1 MNKIKIKS
9 EVGNL
14 KKVLIHRPG
23 NELNHLTPKW
33 LNELLFDDIPW
44 LKDAQNEH
52 DLFKK
57 ILENEGVEIVYLVDL
72 VYESLINDDITNKF
86 VDQFIN
92 ELGVNNE
99 YIKSML
105 KKYLLSLDKKQ
116 MISEMMSGIPKTK
129 FKLSDDNYFS
139 LKDLTNDYP
148 FITDPMPNL
157 YYTRDPFSTIINGV
171 SINKMYHKARQRETI
186 FGEYIFKYH
195 KDYKNTSI
203 YYNRYN
209 DYPIEGGDILVLSN
223 NVLAIGLSER
233 TSAEA
238 IESLSKTL
246 FTNTIVNKVLAIDIP
261 KLRTFMHL
269 DTALTQVDYNT
280 FLVHHDLL
288 IERDIFII
296 TPNNENNN
304 IKINKTHQTIQ
315 KAFSKALK
323 MDIKMIP
330 CGGNDKIAS
339 DREQWNDG
347 ANALAIRPGVVIV
360 YERNTITNKLLKE
373 SGIKVIEMKS
383 SELSRGRGGPRC
395 MSMPLYREDL

>member
-9 EVGNL
+9 EIGNL

-52 DLFKK
+52 DLFKE

-129 FKLSDDNYFS
+129 FKLSDDNNLS

-157 YYTRDPFSTIINGV
+157 YYTREDRKSTRLNSSHVRISYAV
-171 SINKMYHKARQRETI
+171 
-186 FGEYIFKYH
+186 FC
-195 KDYKNTSI
+195 
-203 YYNRYN
+203 
-209 DYPIEGGDILVLSN
+209 
-223 NVLAIGLSER
+223 
-233 TSAEA
+233 
-238 IESLSKTL
+238 
-246 FTNTIVNKVLAIDIP
+246 
-261 KLRTFMHL
+261 
-269 DTALTQVDYNT
+269 
-280 FLVHHDLL
+280 
-288 IERDIFII
+288 
-296 TPNNENNN
+296 
-304 IKINKTHQTIQ
+304 
-315 KAFSKALK
+315 LK
-323 MDIKMIP
+323 K
-330 CGGNDKIAS
+330 K
-339 DREQWNDG
+339 
-347 ANALAIRPGVVIV
+347 
-360 YERNTITNKLLKE
+360 KK
-373 SGIKVIEMKS
+373 K
-383 SELSRGRGGPRC
+383 
-395 MSMPLYREDL
+395 